1 MRKRL
6 VPLVAVAALA
16 TAGAAPGAATKTVTI
31 SKTGYAPTAVSITT
45 GDAVLF
51 KNSDTVAHTV
61 NFNST
66 AGLHCTAAVPLAIAA
81 GASASCTFSNAGKFR
96 FSDPASN
103 KKSFRGT
110 VTVTAPLVSS
120 LTVAP
125 KTVVYGSKSKLAGK
139 LASGQSG
146 QALQIHALACGD
158 TKSTLVAT
166 VTTTANG
173 AFSYEAQPSKKT
185 AYTLSSKGL
194 TAGAS
199 VGVEPSLVL
208 RKTGRHRFTLSV
220 VAAQTF
226 AGKVA
231 TFQRYRPALKRWVKV
246 KRVTLGTGTGGTAP
260 TVIAAAKF
268 RSSIRAGLRV
278 RASLGSKQVGTCYL
292 AGHSNTI
299 RS

>member
-1 MRKRL
+1 MRKLL

-61 NFNST
+61 NFDST
-66 AGLHCTAAVPLAIAA
+66 TGVRCTAAVPLAIAA
-81 GASASCTFSNAGKFR
+81 GASASCTFSNVGRFR

-103 KKSFRGT
+103 KKGFRGT

-125 KTVVYGSKSKLAGK
+125 KTVVYGAKSKLAGK

-146 QALQIHALACGD
+146 QSLQVHALACGD

-166 VTTTANG
+166 ITTTTNG
-173 AFSYEAQPSKKT
+173 AFSYDAQPLKKT
-185 AYTLSSKGL
+185 AYTLSNKGL

-208 RKTGRHRFTLSV
+208 KKTGRHRYTLSV
-220 VAAQTF
+220 AAAQTF

-231 TFQRYRPALKRWVKV
+231 TFQRYSPALKRWVKV
-246 KRVTLGTGTGGTAP
+246 KGVTLGTGTGGTAP
-260 TVIAAAKF
+260 TVLSAAKF
-268 RSSIRAGLRV
+268 RSSISAGLRV
-278 RASLGSKQVGTCYL
+278 RASLGAKQVGSCYL
-292 AGHSNTI
+292 AGHSNAI

>member
-1 MRKRL
+1 MRKLL

-31 SKTGYAPTAVSITT
+31 SKTGYTPTAVSIAT
-45 GDAVLF
+45 GDTVVF

-61 NFNST
+61 DFNST
-66 AGLHCTAAVPLAIAA
+66 AGVHCTVAVPLAIAA
-81 GASASCTFSNAGKFR
+81 GASASCTFSNVGKYR

-125 KTVVYGSKSKLAGK
+125 KTVVYGNKSKLAGK

-146 QALQIHALACGD
+146 QAVQIHALPCGD

-166 VTTTANG
+166 VTTAAGG
-173 AFSYEAQPSKKT
+173 AFSYEAQPLKKT
-185 AYTLSSKGL
+185 AYTLSNKGL

-208 RKTGRHRFTLSV
+208 RKTGRHHYTLSV
-220 VAAQTF
+220 AAAQSF

-231 TFQRYRPALKRWVKV
+231 TFQRYRPALKRWVRV

-260 TVIAAAKF
+260 TVLSAAKF

-278 RASLGSKQVGTCYL
+278 RASLGPKQVGTCYL
-292 AGHSNTI
+292 AGHSSTI